1 MRQEEEG
8 KVHRDEKKCTQNEHF
23 PLICPVVSQFLF
35 MKKGLFLFLM
45 HKENRKTTILDRI
58 DVCIYMHPGVY
69 IPLKPC
75 ISI

>member
-1 MRQEEEG
+1 MKRMHTELAFS
-8 KVHRDEKKCTQNEHF
+8 RDLPCCVLIFVYEKRVIFT
-23 PLICPVVSQFLF
+23 
-35 MKKGLFLFLM
+35 LM

-58 DVCIYMHPGVY
+58 DFCIYMHPGVY